1 MKTVRVT
8 IDPAVPAS
16 IAQGR
21 IDPARVD
28 ATTEDE
34 IALQQAVDE
43 AETVQDAAKSD
54 RGDSYAVFNKR

>member
-8 IDPAVPAS
+8 IDPGIPAS

-28 ATTEDE
+28 ATPEDE
-34 IALQQAVDE
+34 IALQQTADE
-43 AETVQDAAKSD
+43 AESLQDAAKPD
-54 RGDSYAVFNKR
+54 RRGTYAAFSKR